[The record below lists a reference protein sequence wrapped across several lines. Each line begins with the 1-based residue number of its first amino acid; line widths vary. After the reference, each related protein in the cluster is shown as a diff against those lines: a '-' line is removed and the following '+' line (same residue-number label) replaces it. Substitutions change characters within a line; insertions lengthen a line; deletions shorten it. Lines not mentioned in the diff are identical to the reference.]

1 MKCMQKNFHRNILI
15 CVYGFF
21 FVCILGGITVW
32 ASYQERS
39 FSPKGWLNCNPAK
52 RYLYIDDLEEKY
64 NVAGMRRCEI
74 EELLARRHGEKQ
86 SRVQKRLYIMNTAF
100 KTIYWQGGRYI
111 K

>member
-52 RYLYIDDLEEKY
+52 RYLYIDDLEESITWLGCADVNRGVVRLADMEK
-64 NVAGMRRCEI
+64 NRAGYR
-74 EELLARRHGEKQ
+74 KD
-86 SRVQKRLYIMNTAF
+86 YIL
-100 KTIYWQGGRYI
+100 
-111 K
+111 